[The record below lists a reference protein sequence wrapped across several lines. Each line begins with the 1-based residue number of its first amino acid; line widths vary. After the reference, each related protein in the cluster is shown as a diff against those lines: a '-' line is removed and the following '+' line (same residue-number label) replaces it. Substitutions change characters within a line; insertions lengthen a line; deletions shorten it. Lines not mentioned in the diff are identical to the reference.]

1 MGIEKGSTKFSPL
14 SRRTF
19 VKGAAALVSAA
30 GTTSLVACAPKT
42 GDDQSQE
49 LSETGE
55 AAPKAIEEEVFP
67 GTCMGF
73 CSGACALNLHVRDGK
88 LKRVSMREME
98 DPKFNRICPKGLTH
112 PYRTYCANRVLAPM
126 RRAGE
131 RGAGEWEQI
140 TWDEAISE
148 IAEKWKAIT
157 DQYGPSAMINAN
169 AVGNCGIVNG
179 MLGGPMRFR
188 MAMGMSSLEMD
199 ADWGH
204 EYSVDNRLMRSI
216 YNTTNGPEDLINAK
230 TIIVWA
236 ANPIASQLQAVHF
249 LTEAR
254 DNGSKLIVIDP
265 TFNANASLADQYI
278 PIQPATDG
286 ALALGMCNYIIENSW
301 QDMAFLA
308 KSSVAPFLV
317 NPVTRGFM
325 RLSDLGRAE
334 AGSEEDAIV
343 VMDAAGNFDIP
354 ENIVEPVLEGAVDL
368 NGVTYTTAYTLLLER
383 LAEWPVSRAAEV
395 TGIPEDTIKELTRE
409 YAQETPSTIYTVY
422 GADHYVN
429 GHFNYDC
436 IFTLGMLTGNF
447 GKPGCAVGSIISNG
461 LPFLNFGFLGGV
473 DIPEGGLMPFHVIHF
488 ADACLTGKY
497 NGADFPVKGLFCL
510 GKNVVSGQ
518 CDRLKTI
525 EALKTLELI
534 VVVDPMMSDTAN
546 YADYVLPASYWFES
560 EDVMGVSHTHPY
572 VMYSAKAIEPL
583 GQSKPDYEIIQLLA
597 NALGVGDVLD
607 FTPEEFL
614 RTNLDTDFAKE
625 AGITYDTLKE
635 KGMVR
640 YIPEGYLYA
649 QDGTFGTETGRAQ
662 FYWEQP
668 KPSNDDPSGYDF
680 DKQYLPWWEEAQEA
694 GEHSPRREKY
704 PLHLIQDHSRLR
716 THSQWNEVEA
726 LMELE
731 GEQYVFINPEDAR
744 AYGIADGDQ
753 VRIYN
758 DRGSLTTYAR
768 VRPNNRPGVVSAI
781 KGWNPDQ
788 VVDGHLG
795 NLTLLESNPFCANQP
810 FNDCAVAIEKL

>member
-1 MGIEKGSTKFSPL
+1 MKSKRDFQNA
-14 SRRTF
+14 SRPTRRSF
-19 VKGAAALVSAA
+19 VKGTAALVSAA
-30 GTTSLVACAPKT
+30 GMSCLVGWTDADK
-42 GDDQSQE
+42 DSEQSDTE
-49 LSETGE
+49 KNE
-55 AAPKAIEEEVFP
+55 AAANTEEQVFP

-88 LKRVSMREME
+88 LRRVSMREME

-112 PYRTYCANRVLAPM
+112 PYRAYCADRVLAPL

-140 TWDEAISE
+140 TWDEAIAE

-157 DQYGPSAMINAN
+157 DEFGPSAMINAN

-204 EYSVDNRLMRSI
+204 EYSVDNRLMRSV
-216 YNTTNGPEDLINAK
+216 YNTTNGPEDLANAK
-230 TIIVWA
+230 TIFVWA
-236 ANPIASQLQAVHF
+236 ANPAASQLQAVHF

-254 DNGSKLIVIDP
+254 DNGATLIVIDP
-265 TFNANASLADQYI
+265 TFNANASLADMFV
-278 PIQPATDG
+278 PIKPATDG
-286 ALALGMCNYIIENSW
+286 ALALGMCNLIIENGW
-301 QDMAFLA
+301 QDEEFLA
-308 KSSVAPFLV
+308 KASVAPFLV
-317 NPVTRGFM
+317 NPETHAFM
-325 RLSDLGRAE
+325 RLSDLNRAE
-334 AGSEEDAIV
+334 AGSEDDAIV
-343 VMDAAGNFDIP
+343 VMDAEGNLDVP
-354 ENIVEPVLEGAVDL
+354 EAITAPALEGTTEI
-368 NGVTYTTAYTLLLER
+368 NGVTYTTAYSLLLER
-383 LAEWPVSRAAEV
+383 LAEWPVSRASEI
-395 TGIPEDTIKELTRE
+395 TGIPEETIQELTRL

-447 GKPGCAVGSIISNG
+447 GKPGYSVGSILSNG
-461 LPFLNFGFLGGV
+461 LPFLNFGFAGGAPV
-473 DIPEGGLMPFHVIHF
+473 PEGGLTPYHVIHF

-497 NGADFPVKGLFCL
+497 NGEDFPVKGLFCL

-525 EALKTLELI
+525 EALKKLELI

-546 YADYVLPASYWFES
+546 YADYVLPASYWFEA
-560 EDVMGVSHTHPY
+560 EDVMGVAHSHPY

-583 GQSKPDYEIIQLLA
+583 GDSKPDFEIVKLLA
-597 NALGVGDVLD
+597 DALGVGEYLD
-607 FTPEEFL
+607 YTPEEYL
-614 RTNLDTDFAKE
+614 QNILDSDYSKE
-625 AGITYDTLKE
+625 IGLTYEVLKE
-635 KGMVR
+635 KGMFR

-649 QDGTFGTETGRAQ
+649 PDGVFGTETGRAQ
-662 FYWEQP
+662 FYWEKP
-668 KPSNDDPSGYDF
+668 VPSNDDPSGYDF
-680 DKQYLPWWEEAQEA
+680 DKQYLPFWEEAQEA
-694 GEHSPRREKY
+694 GEHSEIRQTY
-704 PLHLIQDHSRLR
+704 PFHLIQEHSRLR
-716 THSQWNEVEA
+716 THTQWSEVEA

-731 GEQYVFINPEDAR
+731 GEQYVFINPEDAE
-744 AYGIADGDQ
+744 ALGISDGDTI
-753 VRIYN
+753 RIYN

-768 VRPNNRPGVVSAI
+768 LRANNQPGVVSAI
-781 KGWNPDQ
+781 KGWNTHQ
-788 VVDGHLG
+788 VIDGHLG